1 MQQLK
6 SEPTQAIPEALAQ
19 FSNLPNEVQL
29 RLPIVKAL
37 LGISSASV
45 WRLVA
50 AKKLKTYKLTP
61 RTTTFNCGE
70 LREFILAA
78 KASA

>member
-1 MQQLK
+1 MLQLK
-6 SEPTQAIPEALAQ
+6 SEPTKAIPEALAQ

-78 KASA
+78 KAIA

>member
-1 MQQLK
+1 MSQQTT
-6 SEPTQAIPEALAQ
+6 SIIPAALSQ
-19 FSNLPNEVQL
+19 FSNYPNEAQL
-29 RLPIVKAL
+29 RLPTVKAL

-70 LREFILAA
+70 IREFLAA
-78 KASA
+78 KAGV

>member
-1 MQQLK
+1 MSQNIT
-6 SEPTQAIPEALAQ
+6 SINPALSH
-19 FSNLPNEVQL
+19 FSQLPNEAQL
-29 RLPIVKAL
+29 RLPTVKAL

-50 AKKLKTYKLTP
+50 AKKLRTYKLTP

-70 LREFILAA
+70 VREFLAA
-78 KASA
+78 KAGA